1 MGLGLEMIN
10 SRLIAP
16 EIVFAVGTIKRG
28 DQVCSFIFIK
38 ILLFSKASSEAY
50 ATMKMNQKCAIRNR
64 AVLAQS
70 MGGPGS
76 VDPWALAQNATLST
90 IKFSKIYL
98 GCDGADF

>member
-28 DQVCSFIFIK
+28 DHVCSFIFSNKTTFIFK
-38 ILLFSKASSEAY
+38 EAY
-50 ATMKMNQKCAIRNR
+50 ATMKMNQKCALRNR

-76 VDPWALAQNATLST
+76 VDTWALAQNALF
-90 IKFSKIYL
+90 KVRW
-98 GCDGADF
+98 G